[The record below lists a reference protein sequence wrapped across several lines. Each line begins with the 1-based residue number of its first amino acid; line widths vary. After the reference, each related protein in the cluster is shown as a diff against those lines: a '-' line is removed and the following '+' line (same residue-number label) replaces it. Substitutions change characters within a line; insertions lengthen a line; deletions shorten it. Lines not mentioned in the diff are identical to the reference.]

1 MFTNGYDRGLPT
13 IPTKTLLME
22 LLMRVLHAVATSYK
36 NEAKEELER
45 WYIRLFNALDVVRI
59 AEKD

>member
-1 MFTNGYDRGLPT
+1 MFTNGYDRGLLT
-13 IPTKTLLME
+13 IPTKTLSME
-22 LLMRVLHAVATSYK
+22 LLMRVLHAVTTSYK